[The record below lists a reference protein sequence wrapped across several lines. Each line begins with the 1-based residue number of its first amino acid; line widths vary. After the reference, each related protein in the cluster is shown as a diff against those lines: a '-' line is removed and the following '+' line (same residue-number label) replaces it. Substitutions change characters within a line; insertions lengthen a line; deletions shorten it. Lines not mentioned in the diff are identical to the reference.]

1 MERKMNTKPLVK
13 TLVTVQTVRAAN
25 GKVMGLSQGA
35 TAPVAPSIRISEKLG
50 SVSVARAG
58 QLAMQSA
65 KK

>member
-1 MERKMNTKPLVK
+1 MHTKPLVK

-25 GKVMGLSQGA
+25 GKVMSHSQGA
-35 TAPVAPSIRISEKLG
+35 VAPVAPSIRISEKLA